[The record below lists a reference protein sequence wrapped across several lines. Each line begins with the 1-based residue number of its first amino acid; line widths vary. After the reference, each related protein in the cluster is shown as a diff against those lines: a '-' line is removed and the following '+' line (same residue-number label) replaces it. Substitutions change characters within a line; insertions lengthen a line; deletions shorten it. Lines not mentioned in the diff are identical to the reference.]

1 MDKYF
6 KSKKRICCKDT
17 GEICFGYANYLK
29 SQHWALTRSRII
41 QNHPYCEM
49 CKSTDKPLQVHHL
62 SYKRLGKEKDSD
74 LTPLCDECHAAVHQ
88 MEKAD
93 AVKLLRSK
101 NRKQSSKSDNLKPK
115 RKTCKGCI
123 FYKRNEKTKHYYC
136 KIKHLRTTG
145 NTNAC
150 TSFKANSNL
159 NSQHQTT

>member
-49 CKSTDKPLQVHHL
+49 CKSADKPLQVNHL
-62 SYKRLGKEKDSD
+62 SYKRFGKEKDSD
-74 LTPLCDECHAAVHQ
+74 LTPLCDECHVAVHQ
-88 MEKAD
+88 MEKID

-101 NRKQSSKSDNLKPK
+101 SKTQSDKLKPK
-115 RKTCKGCI
+115 RKTCKGFI
-123 FYKRNEKTKHYYC
+123 FYKRNEKAKHFYC

-150 TSFKANSNL
+150 SSFKTNSNSNL
-159 NSQHQTT
+159 QNQTT